1 MMLKKIKFTYKHLL
15 LMPTLFIPP
24 RKQSL
29 GEYIGI
35 TLSVRPCTLQA
46 QLLLN
51 DVLDF
56 YETLH
61 ICSMVA
67 VQYLKGEII
76 QLKLYE
82 KGGGGGA
89 ACTL

>member
-24 RKQSL
+24 PRKQSL

-35 TLSVRPCTLQA
+35 TLSIRPCTLQA

-67 VQYLKGEII
+67 VQNLKGEII

-82 KGGGGGA
+82 KGGA